1 MKSEII
7 NSDCL
12 KGRCGG
18 LINKLHNCDNV
29 EILAQLPDKSLDLIL
44 EDMPYNNTNLAFEYA
59 VDLEK
64 YWSARLPKIKD
75 NGAIILTGQ
84 QPFSSDLIV
93 SNRKMFRYEIIWKKT
108 QPLGFLDAKKRPLRA
123 HENIL
128 VFFKKTPTYNPQKTL
143 KNDVPIGR
151 TRKMRAGRA
160 DHYHKMRTGQ
170 YVEDGTRY
178 PLSVLEISNW
188 NGGGFVP
195 NTQKAI
201 HPTQKPVELF
211 SWLIRSYTNE
221 GDLVF
226 DGFGG
231 SGTTAVSC
239 LWEKR
244 NFIVCEWDK
253 KYFDQSQ
260 ARLKDEQKKL
270 AEYLAQPKLFEPVK
284 QSAEQLA
291 LF

>member
-1 MKSEII
+1 MLE
-7 NSDCL
+7 
-12 KGRCGG
+12 
-18 LINKLHNCDNV
+18 LINKIHNCDNA
-29 EILAQLPDKSLDLIL
+29 EILAQLPDKSLDLIM

-64 YWSARLPKIKD
+64 YWAARLPKIKD

-128 VFFKKTPTYNPQKTL
+128 VFFKKTPTYNPQKTI
-143 KNDVPIGR
+143 KKDVVIGKV
-151 TRKMRAGRA
+151 RKMRADRA
-160 DHYHKMRTGQ
+160 DHYQKMRTGQ

-178 PLSVLEISNW
+178 PVSVLEVSNW
-188 NGGGFVP
+188 NGGGFVSGA
-195 NTQKAI
+195 KKSI

-211 SWLIRSYTNE
+211 SWFIRSYSNE

-231 SGTTAVSC
+231 SGTTAISC
-239 LWEKR
+239 MRENR
-244 NFIVCEWDK
+244 RFIVCEWNKD
-253 KYFDQSQ
+253 YFD
-260 ARLKDEQKKL
+260 L
-270 AEYLAQPKLFEPVK
+270 AENRLADERNNLF
-284 QSAEQLA
+284 SSL
-291 LF
+291 